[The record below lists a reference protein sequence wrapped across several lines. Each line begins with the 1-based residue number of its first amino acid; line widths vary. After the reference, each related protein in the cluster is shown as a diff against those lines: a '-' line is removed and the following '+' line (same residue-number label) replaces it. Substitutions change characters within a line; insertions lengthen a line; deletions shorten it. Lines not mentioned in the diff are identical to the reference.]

1 MKFEYDNIMYYLKNT
16 QSQKVEESVIV
27 NGLKKKIKLF
37 ANETIYNIEADS
49 IKLYSDSDLQYGEH
63 KEKIIPPA
71 MTEYFEHKN
80 IQKLSEDLWYRKSTT
95 VSSGYCKKV
104 IIALGEMSL
113 QGHNANLQYIY
124 TPFNKFIEKQFEDS
138 CVVISLIDC
147 KNAVG
152 DLYKVTN
159 EEYKLLDELIT
170 SELEA
175 NKLSKEDLIF
185 VGSSIGGTAAILL
198 SKRYPASTVIS
209 SMPVLKCNQFSVDN
223 LSRKQVYFITDNYEE
238 NIIDSIIPDNNYVI
252 YCGSH
257 DLTAHHN
264 LHLDMINNNLHPNV
278 SFKIVNDYHSTTR
291 HFKQDILYQI
301 DKEINEYNQS
311 QLTVTTNGSKID
323 NNNLLNV
330 NMSVD
335 STNVEQI
342 LNDLCPVFQL
352 KIGNKLISYKGS
364 CEEGLY
370 SIGEGINLNEY
381 TQDINL
387 LDSNLS
393 IEVCLQLIDIER
405 KVSFKTEPL
414 FVNSLL
420 NNQSDL
426 RLAKRGTISP
436 VYYYRNKNLFGIE
449 FELTQT
455 DKILLSRLL
464 ITTQE
469 DGEKYYV
476 LTPNYMDDKV
486 VLTCNRRRL
495 LHTLEVISDLKLQL
509 LYEDGS
515 EQLLDV
521 LIN

>member
-1 MKFEYDNIMYYLKNT
+1 MYYLKNPT
-16 QSQKVEESVIV
+16 SKKLEENIVV
-27 NGLKKKIKLF
+27 NGNSKRIKLF
-37 ANETIYNIEADS
+37 ADETIYNIEADS
-49 IKLYSDSDLQYGEH
+49 IKLASSSALQYGEH
-63 KEKIIPPA
+63 KEKIITSA

-80 IQKLSEDLWYRKSTT
+80 IQKLSEDLRYRKSTT
-95 VSSGYCKKV
+95 ANVGCCKKV

-152 DLYKVTN
+152 DLYRVSN
-159 EEYKLLDELIT
+159 EEYELLEELIT

-175 NKLSKEDLIF
+175 NKLLKSDLVF

-198 SKRYPASTVIS
+198 SKRYPGSTVIS

-223 LSRKQVYFITDNYEE
+223 LSRKQVYFITDNNEE
-238 NIIDSIIPDNNYVI
+238 DIIGSIIPDNNYI
-252 YCGSH
+252 LYCGSH

-264 LHLDMINNNLHPNV
+264 LHLDMINSNLYPNI
-278 SFKIVNDYHSTTR
+278 SFKIVNDYHSATR

-301 DKEINEYNQS
+301 DKKINEYNQS
-311 QLTVTTNGSKID
+311 QLTVTNNECRID

-330 NMSVD
+330 NVSVD
-335 STNVEQI
+335 SNNVEQG
-342 LNDLCPVFQL
+342 NGDLCPVFQL
-352 KIGNKLISYKGS
+352 KIGSKLISYKGIY
-364 CEEGLY
+364 EEGLY
-370 SIGEGINLNEY
+370 RIGEGINLNEY

-393 IEVCLQLIDIER
+393 IELYLQLIDIES
-405 KVSFKTEPL
+405 KVLFKTEPL

-420 NNQSDL
+420 NNQGDL
-426 RLAKRGTISP
+426 RGAEQGTISP

-455 DKILLSRLL
+455 DNILLARLL
-464 ITTQE
+464 ITSKE
-469 DGEKYYV
+469 DGEKHYV

-495 LHTLEVISDLKLQL
+495 LHTLEVISDLKLQI
-509 LYEDGS
+509 LYNDGC
-515 EQLLDV
+515 EQLLEV